1 MKHIML
7 TIALHMPQKWT
18 LDGVEH
24 MSLELR
30 FAWFFPR
37 STGQQKL
44 DAKMSSKN
52 TLGLVDE
59 TSVAKPLRLY

>member
-24 MSLELR
+24 VPRAKVCLIFSLFDRAAKIGCQNE
-30 FAWFFPR
+30 
-37 STGQQKL
+37 QQKHP
-44 DAKMSSKN
+44 
-52 TLGLVDE
+52 GLVDE

>member
-24 MSLELR
+24 VPRAKVCLIFSLFDRAAKIGCQNE
-30 FAWFFPR
+30 
-37 STGQQKL
+37 QQKHPG
-44 DAKMSSKN
+44 
-52 TLGLVDE
+52 LG
-59 TSVAKPLRLY
+59 